1 MLKLGQDWGWILTH
15 PFFPQIII
23 IIIIIYHFQIFLCNY
38 DPPHHHPLYQITHP
52 PTYTLIH
59 TFQSSH
65 STLEWW
71 SNAKYL
77 FSKWRWLPGC
87 PPNNFHLIIFW
98 RQRRNTAAYLPT
110 VHSLWPWFARAGNVT
125 LHVCAM
131 HTSRTVQEIFLLT
144 LFFLFIFFYFGEK
157 KNKREKKED
166 RWHEAQILVWE
177 MRKWKEK
184 KRQLQVSELTDTWAF
199 ELDSLSLWETET
211 NSEKACLLA
220 YGWVTRPEAESSK
233 LAGVGTVTVNIWN
246 ISRTSSENR
255 TPLWNPRTHLSRGSP
270 VWEKHVCK
278 KEPNVECLRGG
289 RVVQK

>member
-71 SNAKYL
+71 SDATYL

-144 LFFLFIFFYFGEK
+144 LFFLFIFFTLGKKKTKEKRKKTGGMRHGSSCEKCENEK
-157 KNKREKKED
+157 KKKDNYKSASWQTPGHLNSTLSPCERQRQIVKR
-166 RWHEAQILVWE
+166 
-177 MRKWKEK
+177 
-184 KRQLQVSELTDTWAF
+184 
-199 ELDSLSLWETET
+199 
-211 NSEKACLLA
+211 
-220 YGWVTRPEAESSK
+220 
-233 LAGVGTVTVNIWN
+233 
-246 ISRTSSENR
+246 
-255 TPLWNPRTHLSRGSP
+255 P
-270 VWEKHVCK
+270 VC
-278 KEPNVECLRGG
+278 
-289 RVVQK
+289 

>member
-1 MLKLGQDWGWILTH
+1 MLKLGQDWGWILMH

-38 DPPHHHPLYQITHP
+38 DPPHHHHHHPLYQITHP

-71 SNAKYL
+71 SDAKYL

-144 LFFLFIFFYFGEK
+144 LFFIFIFFTLGKKKTKEKRKKTGGMRHGSSCEKCENEK
-157 KNKREKKED
+157 KKKDNYKSASWQTPGHLNSTLSPCERQRQIVKR
-166 RWHEAQILVWE
+166 
-177 MRKWKEK
+177 
-184 KRQLQVSELTDTWAF
+184 
-199 ELDSLSLWETET
+199 
-211 NSEKACLLA
+211 
-220 YGWVTRPEAESSK
+220 
-233 LAGVGTVTVNIWN
+233 
-246 ISRTSSENR
+246 
-255 TPLWNPRTHLSRGSP
+255 P
-270 VWEKHVCK
+270 VC
-278 KEPNVECLRGG
+278 
-289 RVVQK
+289 

>member
-1 MLKLGQDWGWILTH
+1 MCSRSLLFFSFFCSAVFIRPKILNLLISHLTLSGKHCVAVIMLKLGQDWGWILTH

-71 SNAKYL
+71 SDAKYL

-125 LHVCAM
+125 LY
-131 HTSRTVQEIFLLT
+131 VQCI
-144 LFFLFIFFYFGEK
+144 
-157 KNKREKKED
+157 
-166 RWHEAQILVWE
+166 
-177 MRKWKEK
+177 
-184 KRQLQVSELTDTWAF
+184 QV
-199 ELDSLSLWETET
+199 
-211 NSEKACLLA
+211 
-220 YGWVTRPEAESSK
+220 
-233 LAGVGTVTVNIWN
+233 
-246 ISRTSSENR
+246 
-255 TPLWNPRTHLSRGSP
+255 
-270 VWEKHVCK
+270 
-278 KEPNVECLRGG
+278 G
-289 RVVQK
+289 RCRRSFC

>member
-23 IIIIIYHFQIFLCNY
+23 IIIIIYHFQIFLCSY
-38 DPPHHHPLYQITHP
+38 DPPHHHHPLYQITHP

-71 SNAKYL
+71 SDAKYL

-144 LFFLFIFFYFGEK
+144 LFLLFYFFTLGEK
-157 KNKREKKED
+157 KQKRKERRQVAWGTDPRVRNAKMKRKKKTTTSQRAD
-166 RWHEAQILVWE
+166 RHLGIWT
-177 MRKWKEK
+177 R
-184 KRQLQVSELTDTWAF
+184 
-199 ELDSLSLWETET
+199 LSL
-211 NSEKACLLA
+211 
-220 YGWVTRPEAESSK
+220 
-233 LAGVGTVTVNIWN
+233 
-246 ISRTSSENR
+246 
-255 TPLWNPRTHLSRGSP
+255 P
-270 VWEKHVCK
+270 VRDRDK
-278 KEPNVECLRGG
+278 
-289 RVVQK
+289 

>member
-1 MLKLGQDWGWILTH
+1 
-15 PFFPQIII
+15 
-23 IIIIIYHFQIFLCNY
+23 
-38 DPPHHHPLYQITHP
+38 
-52 PTYTLIH
+52 
-59 TFQSSH
+59 
-65 STLEWW
+65 
-71 SNAKYL
+71 
-77 FSKWRWLPGC
+77 
-87 PPNNFHLIIFW
+87 
-98 RQRRNTAAYLPT
+98 
-110 VHSLWPWFARAGNVT
+110 
-125 LHVCAM
+125 M

-144 LFFLFIFFYFGEK
+144 LFFIFIFFYFGEK
-157 KNKREKKED
+157 KNKREKKD
-166 RWHEAQILVWE
+166 S
-177 MRKWKEK
+177 MRHGSSCEKCENEKKK